1 MLVNNS
7 KSIFHPLF
15 SGADSRGSANNS
27 SPLRGSRLLGS
38 ARETPG
44 ESEVAGRGRQSL
56 TLPAPLLFLTAL
68 AQQCHFILV
77 SRSWFHFP
85 AFFYP
90 PKTTSAYPQHQHQLA
105 VSPSQKSQIFGEAQR
120 YPLLKSLGPWS
131 VRPLSKLQS
140 SECLPF
146 AFIHSAL
153 NV

>member
-56 TLPAPLLFLTAL
+56 TLPAPLPFLTAL

-77 SRSWFHFP
+77 SRNWFHFP

-90 PKTTSAYPQHQHQLA
+90 PKTASAYSAPAPASGVPISEVSDIRRSPA
-105 VSPSQKSQIFGEAQR
+105 VPSPQKSGTLIRET
-120 YPLLKSLGPWS
+120 SL
-131 VRPLSKLQS
+131 QA
-140 SECLPF
+140 SEF
-146 AFIHSAL
+146 
-153 NV
+153 